1 MNAGGVTV
9 SYFEWLKNL
18 SHVRFGRM
26 GKRYDELVANTL
38 VELIEKSVAKTL
50 DAKSKSI
57 ILHGADEEDLVNSGL
72 EETMIHAYNEIRD
85 TWKKNKKIPDLRT
98 AAFVVAIDKIANSY
112 IALGIF
118 P

>member
-1 MNAGGVTV
+1 
-9 SYFEWLKNL
+9 
-18 SHVRFGRM
+18 M
-26 GKRYDELVANTL
+26 GKRYDELVSSTL
-38 VELIEKSVAKTL
+38 VESIEKSVGKPI

-57 ILHGADEEDLVNSGL
+57 ILQGAGEEDLVNSGL

-85 TWKKNKKIPDLRT
+85 AWKKNKKIPDLRT
-98 AAFVVAIDKIANSY
+98 AAFVVSINKIADSY